1 MADSLR
7 ALGADVRVLHWQS
20 HDGTKELGKPQS
32 LPAGWIEIPVG
43 PGTASEAAA
52 YFGGKRK

>member
-1 MADSLR
+1 MVISELTEWYR
-7 ALGADVRVLHWQS
+7 A
-20 HDGTKELGKPQS
+20 
-32 LPAGWIEIPVG
+32 AGVPIL